1 MALSVQATLINWFI
15 QLGLPLITVILV
27 ITGIPKLRISGFDI
41 RSKSVTLAGGG
52 FTSCPDNL
60 NCEGESPSV
69 VLKELVLPVLSA
81 TACTVAAPGQPDIF
95 CFGGVEGENACHGD
109 SGSGVMYNDNNK

>member
-1 MALSVQATLINWFI
+1 MLSFVIITL
-15 QLGLPLITVILV
+15 LLVIIV
-27 ITGIPKLRISGFDI
+27 ITGIQNLPISGFDI
-41 RSKSVTLAGGG
+41 RGESVTVAGWG

-60 NCEGESPSV
+60 TCEGESPSI
-69 VLKELVLPVLSA
+69 VLNELVLPVLSA
-81 TACTVAAPGQPDIF
+81 AACTAAAPGQPDIF